1 MIQLRS
7 DCLALQGEDGD
18 AIPCSA
24 EKITVQIVG
33 SSGSH
38 LDTDIVEH
46 AVSAVLHYFRE
57 EQGKDFVS
65 MGEFTLA
72 LERVLRG
79 FGLELKAQ
87 KPATGPSII
96 EETDLRQIASDAG
109 KGFELTFF
117 PRLRAELLD
126 RLGRTP
132 QCIRFTGLRSC
143 VKQITG
149 ARRWSR
155 RCQSLNDQIVEF
167 ARHCLQDGSH
177 GTSCALVV
185 E

>member
-7 DCLALQGEDGD
+7 DCLALQGDSGD

-33 SSGSH
+33 GPGSH

-46 AVSAVLHYFRE
+46 AVAAVLHYFRE
-57 EQGKDFVS
+57 EQGREFVS

-72 LERVLRG
+72 LERVLKG
-79 FGLELKAQ
+79 FGFELKTQ
-87 KPATGPSII
+87 KLAGPPAKV
-96 EETDLRQIASDAG
+96 EESDLRQLACDAG

-117 PRLRAELLD
+117 PKLRAELLD

-132 QCIRFTGLRSC
+132 QYIRFTGLRSC

-155 RCQSLNDQIVEF
+155 RCQNLNDQIVEF
-167 ARHCLQDGSH
+167 ARHCLQDGSQ
-177 GTSCALVV
+177 GAKCALVV